1 MALVVT
7 RQAIERIFAEAAAAH
22 PMECCGLLLGKGDR
36 ISEARPAANVH
47 PDPKRFFEI
56 DPQTLI
62 DAHRNARSGGPL
74 LIGYYHSHPLGPP
87 EPSATDRA
95 HGTGDGKV
103 WAIVGEG
110 RIAFWRDAKDG
121 FELLSYSVDHG

>member
-7 RQAIERIFAEAAAAH
+7 RQAIDRIFAEAAAAH
-22 PMECCGLLLGKGDR
+22 PLECCGLLLGKGDR

-47 PDPKRFFEI
+47 SDPKRFFEI

>member
-7 RQAIERIFAEAAAAH
+7 RQAIDCIFAEAAASH
-22 PMECCGLLLGKGDR
+22 PLECCGLLLGKGDR
-36 ISEARPAANVH
+36 IGEVRPAANIH

-95 HGTGDGKV
+95 HGTGDEESKDNQESEENVAEKFEVADQRWREDDQGK
-103 WAIVGEG
+103 E
-110 RIAFWRDAKDG
+110 
-121 FELLSYSVDHG
+121 

>member
-7 RQAIERIFAEAAAAH
+7 RQAIDRIFAEAAAAH
-22 PMECCGLLLGKGDR
+22 PLECCGLLLGKGDR
-36 ISEARPAANVH
+36 IGEARPAANVH
-47 PDPKRFFEI
+47 SAPKRFFEI

>member
-7 RQAIERIFAEAAAAH
+7 RQAIDRIFAEAAASH
-22 PMECCGLLLGKGDR
+22 PLECCGLLLGKGDR
-36 ISEARPAANVH
+36 IGEVRPAANIH